1 VPTLPPPAPEV
12 NGKKEEKEFAW
23 IETDAEE
30 K

>member
-1 VPTLPPPAPEV
+1 VPTLPPAPEV